1 MCPVGDIAH
10 GLGVVC
16 VRHTSRDGVAKRR
29 KQKGFVLTLH
39 QGRDKTL
46 S

>member
-1 MCPVGDIAH
+1 MGLVGVIAH

-16 VRHTSRDGVAKRR
+16 VRHTSRDGVAMRR

>member
-1 MCPVGDIAH
+1 MGLVGVIAH
-10 GLGVVC
+10 GLGGC

-29 KQKGFVLTLH
+29 IQKGFVLTLH
-39 QGRDKTL
+39 EGRDKTL